1 MFPSNGNIKAVKQ
14 GEVFH
19 PLVSIWS
26 SSIKDRLC
34 QSLMAEQL
42 SVMKFISTVRTEWIP
57 ANQISDKPATVFQN
71 INKPL

>member
-26 SSIKDRLC
+26 SSLKDRLC
-34 QSLMAEQL
+34 HG
-42 SVMKFISTVRTEWIP
+42 RTIKCNEVYV
-57 ANQISDKPATVFQN
+57 NCKNRMDSSKSD
-71 INKPL
+71 